1 MTVFLFDGSFLSGT
15 IGININYIGTMKLN
29 QFFISLFFF
38 IIFFVN
44 TPTVLADVSNTIN
57 TDILSNSLGCSG
69 TQSGNFRGYQY
80 LGQGLSGNLS
90 QVDIKLLTPLPTYYG
105 KAATMAIYES
115 DTYLDNYS
123 DIIISNLVWQQSVP
137 NYVGISGYDGVVSFN
152 NPNLGGTYQFLPN
165 KNYYLVPL
173 FFTFDGGGICQSS
186 YFYGSS
192 DSNSFPT
199 GEFYIDLY
207 VKDIYFN
214 LKGLSYSSTTPP
226 VLVGNSNVLFIPGL
240 EASRL
245 YEPTSVVGDGANQ
258 LWEPNKNADVDL
270 LHFLDN
276 NGQKIDPSIYTGDII
291 KEVNIIGTNIYKSFS
306 NMMDGLVVQGQIND
320 WQAHAYDWR
329 DSVTSIVNNGTQ
341 YLDEVITLES
351 RLRDL
356 ALTSDSGEVTIIAHS
371 NGGLIAKSLIKK
383 LQDDKVAGLNNLIDK
398 IDKLILVA
406 VPQLGTPTAIPALL
420 HGYDQDL
427 GLGFIMNKATA
438 RAFGVTMPGAY
449 GLLPSPEYFNKVF
462 TPVISFLPNIAD
474 PYMNQEISL
483 YGNTIDS
490 YSELESFLAGGDGRP
505 DPGVSE
511 IFKPIK
517 LRSSLLDSEK
527 VMHNQIDNL
536 VIPSNIEVI
545 EIAGW
550 GLVTVSG
557 FEYSAP
563 KLCQYPTDN
572 NCTGTYFIDEEP
584 IFTIDGDKTVVTAS
598 ALAGSGEKWWVNI
611 NKYNFLR
618 LPRIGHASIL
628 EVTPL
633 LDFILSKI
641 TDYSFTDTTYISTS
655 IPNYNGN
662 YLKLS
667 VHSPVTLD
675 AYDVDG
681 NHTGKICPP
690 NTDLCYVEENI
701 LNSSYLEFGEGKYIN
716 LPEDEFSRVSLQG
729 TGIGT
734 FTYESEKVLADGTL
748 TTSTFVDIPVTTQ
761 TQAEITLNQSTGI
774 LELKLDVTGDGV
786 IDFTLAPS
794 DTFDPITYLQ
804 IMKVTIDSLDI
815 PQAKKKAFSKRIDN
829 TIKLIEKGKID
840 KAKLRA
846 DKFKSVLEKVISKP
860 DPKKPKPKKLSKTDA
875 QLLLDML
882 NHLLDNIS

>member
-1 MTVFLFDGSFLSGT
+1 M
-15 IGININYIGTMKLN
+15 IGININYIGTMRLKYIPVVLLSAVYLFLFSFNITHAEVTQPYTVDEKPQVLFADSVATSTYLVLENYTQDYVGDYAHIKFTYTHRDCCYSVYPPIIHVSSLDPRLN
-29 QFFISLFFF
+29 LNPYFANLKSAYFAYFFSETDPSDWYSVDIQFD
-38 IIFFVN
+38 
-44 TPTVLADVSNTIN
+44 PTGYQVVVKRAGITEVSNLHTNIVEF
-57 TDILSNSLGCSG
+57 TDNDWVYLANNYPISNP
-69 TQSGNFRGYQY
+69 
-80 LGQGLSGNLS
+80 
-90 QVDIKLLTPLPTYYG
+90 PLP
-105 KAATMAIYES
+105 
-115 DTYLDNYS
+115 YS
-123 DIIISNLVWQQSVP
+123 MSFTPIPVKVVP
-137 NYVGISGYDGVVSFN
+137 
-152 NPNLGGTYQFLPN
+152 P
-165 KNYYLVPL
+165 
-173 FFTFDGGGICQSS
+173 
-186 YFYGSS
+186 
-192 DSNSFPT
+192 
-199 GEFYIDLY
+199 
-207 VKDIYFN
+207 
-214 LKGLSYSSTTPP
+214 
-226 VLVGNSNVLFIPGL
+226 VGNSNVLFIPGL

-276 NGQKIDPSIYTGDII
+276 NGQKIDTSIYTGDII

-306 NMMDGLVVQGQIND
+306 NMMDGLMTQGEIAD

-341 YLDEVITLES
+341 YLNEVITLES
-351 RLRDL
+351 RLQDL
-356 ALTSDSGEVTIIAHS
+356 ALTSDSGKVTVIAHS
-371 NGGLIAKSLIKK
+371 NGGLVAKALIKK

-490 YSELESFLAGGDGRP
+490 YSELGSFLAGGDGRP

-527 VMHNQIDNL
+527 VMHSQIDNL

-572 NCTGTYFIDEEP
+572 NCTGTYFIDQRP
-584 IFTIDGDKTVVTAS
+584 VFVIDGDKTVVTAS

-846 DKFKSVLEKVISKP
+846 DKFKSVLESF
-860 DPKKPKPKKLSKTDA
+860 LGFG
-875 QLLLDML
+875 
-882 NHLLDNIS
+882 